1 MYVSKLYFESLRI
14 IAKLTL
20 ETFTC
25 KTDTRGVGRAPE
37 IGVFEQVGSETMSEY
52 ETCSFFEQMRLNYL
66 LCCNRQLITGKN
78 L

>member
-25 KTDTRGVGRAPE
+25 KTDTRGVGRASQ
-37 IGVFEQVGSETMSEY
+37 IDAFEQVVSENMSEY
-52 ETCSFFEQMRLNYL
+52 ENCKFFEQMRLNYL
-66 LCCNRQLITGKN
+66 LHRNRQLMTDKN